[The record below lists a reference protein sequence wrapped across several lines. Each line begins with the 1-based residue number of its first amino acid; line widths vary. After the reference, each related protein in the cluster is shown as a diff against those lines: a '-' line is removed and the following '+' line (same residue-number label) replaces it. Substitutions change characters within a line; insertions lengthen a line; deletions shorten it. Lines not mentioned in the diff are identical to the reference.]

1 MTDAR
6 TAHTATLLPDGQV
19 LIAGGGNTLLDV
31 TNPPSTPSRM
41 RNFYSPIRGAF
52 TRIASMVYA
61 RQSHQAVLLNNGK
74 VLLTGGYDQNHNRL
88 ATAEL
93 YEPNPPER
101 PLPPSVTPA
110 SLDLGTVPYGAT
122 GAPMSVVIEN
132 PHRDRRPLFIE
143 GETITSG
150 FNIVQSC
157 VEHLQ
162 PGRSCEVGVTFTP
175 QLVAGETGTLT
186 IYEDSPDKRQSVA
199 LSGTGGRPIEP

>member
-1 MTDAR
+1 
-6 TAHTATLLPDGQV
+6 
-19 LIAGGGNTLLDV
+19 
-31 TNPPSTPSRM
+31 
-41 RNFYSPIRGAF
+41 
-52 TRIASMVYA
+52 
-61 RQSHQAVLLNNGK
+61 
-74 VLLTGGYDQNHNRL
+74 
-88 ATAEL
+88 
-93 YEPNPPER
+93 
-101 PLPPSVTPA
+101 
-110 SLDLGTVPYGAT
+110 
-122 GAPMSVVIEN
+122 MSVVIEN